1 MIFLFYYYYNRNL
14 NEWLKMFIE
23 KFDMSS
29 WDCPES
35 SEVECEKSET
45 KTDATEMTGVKW
57 DITENEMQLKWDI
70 TENDRRE
77 TRQLKMR
84 RN

>member
-1 MIFLFYYYYNRNL
+1 MI
-14 NEWLKMFIE
+14 W
-23 KFDMSS
+23 

>member
-1 MIFLFYYYYNRNL
+1 MASHNTINR
-14 NEWLKMFIE
+14 
-23 KFDMSS
+23 
-29 WDCPES
+29 DCPES

>member
-1 MIFLFYYYYNRNL
+1 
-14 NEWLKMFIE
+14 
-23 KFDMSS
+23 MSTYLDLG
-29 WDCPES
+29 DCPES

>member
-1 MIFLFYYYYNRNL
+1 MYRYIIYLVTR
-14 NEWLKMFIE
+14 
-23 KFDMSS
+23 
-29 WDCPES
+29 DCPES